1 MKDKRYLPIIISVII
16 MILGI
21 GLIYGLYSNWK
32 QQALTVNS
40 SAIDK
45 VNKTKTD
52 ELDLKAIIHN
62 TEKNVML
69 IEGENDQETITGSG
83 FLYNEMGDII
93 TNAHVVEDADIIYV
107 RTANAQVYPGAVI
120 GVGDDTDIAVV
131 RVPQLAGNSYL
142 PIENGEKAEIGDEI
156 IALGSPHGFQNTVT
170 LGIISGTERNFS
182 VEGFDYENAYQISA
196 QITHGNS
203 GGPLINQSTGNVVG
217 INSVGTEDG
226 TIGFSIPIQDV
237 SSQIEQWSNE
247 TQNDDLEFGNPDNI
261 AGDSDEEQLTEDASY
276 LIDYFFENIMIRDYI
291 GAYTLFGSEKQSGLS
306 YTDFRETYIHTVDL
320 EYSDLVEEEAEE
332 NRIKIKT
339 DVTVETKSP
348 DKEKTKKK
356 NYTYVFTVGYENDQ
370 LRIMDINRTSDNE

>member
-1 MKDKRYLPIIISVII
+1 